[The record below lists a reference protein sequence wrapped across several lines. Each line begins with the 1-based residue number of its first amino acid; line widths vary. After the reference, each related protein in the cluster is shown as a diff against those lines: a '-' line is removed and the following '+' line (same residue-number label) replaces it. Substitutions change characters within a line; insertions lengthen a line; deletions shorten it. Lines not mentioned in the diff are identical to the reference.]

1 MKKNILGLLI
11 LSSLPLFSTISN
23 FNATKN
29 IEAVIK
35 QPIKK
40 EATKIQEQYY
50 LSQNPNDTNRPYEFE
65 KAINSS
71 QMVSK
76 TSIKGSLE
84 YTFSSNY
91 IGYTNSFEGFIQI
104 NYKQNDDFWNANAT
118 YTLVYRGTMS
128 LTKEGKYISV
138 LSETKDN
145 SGITTLR
152 FCLVNLPG
160 NNIKLFKFTQSQS
173 TGSTIEKYNSAL
185 SKFNSLVAQGTNY
198 LSTREI
204 ISFKRDSSY
213 TLEDGGE
220 ATVYTNVDEHLTIN
234 QIISTISA
242 RDLFGESVQI
252 TIGEN
257 DYNAN
262 KVGTYRVPVTATD
275 SYSQTASATIIVIVD
290 DYEAPVITTKKVELN
305 SDSPIS
311 FENFKKKLEV
321 TDNYY
326 SPEEITLTCVET
338 SNGFSWDTNLI
349 YGDYAVTIKATDK
362 SNRSEN
368 YTISVKVNDAVAPTI
383 KDLSGNVPTS
393 PIRIGLSALNSDIN
407 SQIISLFK
415 VEDDHDV
422 GLEPTIKNGTVERKV
437 GNYKIVLQA
446 DDTAGNHTE
455 LLVNIEVFADKVPVF
470 ILNPLFAISSPDR
483 PLSSEDI
490 EELIINS
497 LPKNYSNLAID
508 EEDLNSYLQNS
519 SIECENTIKF
529 TYNDEDSNKKSSAL
543 IISVQKAPFS
553 ENNISPSFLSQL
565 FNSWQTLFNNFNNMT
580 ITNWLFII
588 LSSIFTAG
596 IIALIYFIY
605 KKINEKKEQKSN
617 SNEEE

>member
-160 NNIKLFKFTQSQS
+160 NNINLFKFTQSQS

-617 SNEEE
+617 SNVEE

>member
-1 MKKNILGLLI
+1 M
-11 LSSLPLFSTISN
+11 
-23 FNATKN
+23 
-29 IEAVIK
+29 
-35 QPIKK
+35 
-40 EATKIQEQYY
+40 
-50 LSQNPNDTNRPYEFE
+50 
-65 KAINSS
+65 
-71 QMVSK
+71 
-76 TSIKGSLE
+76 
-84 YTFSSNY
+84 
-91 IGYTNSFEGFIQI
+91 
-104 NYKQNDDFWNANAT
+104 
-118 YTLVYRGTMS
+118 
-128 LTKEGKYISV
+128 
-138 LSETKDN
+138 
-145 SGITTLR
+145 
-152 FCLVNLPG
+152 
-160 NNIKLFKFTQSQS
+160 
-173 TGSTIEKYNSAL
+173 
-185 SKFNSLVAQGTNY
+185 
-198 LSTREI
+198 
-204 ISFKRDSSY
+204 
-213 TLEDGGE
+213 
-220 ATVYTNVDEHLTIN
+220 
-234 QIISTISA
+234 
-242 RDLFGESVQI
+242 
-252 TIGEN
+252 
-257 DYNAN
+257 
-262 KVGTYRVPVTATD
+262 
-275 SYSQTASATIIVIVD
+275 
-290 DYEAPVITTKKVELN
+290 KKVELN
-305 SDSPIS
+305 SGSPIS

-422 GLEPTIKNGTVERKV
+422 GLKPTIKNGTVERKV

-605 KKINEKKEQKSN
+605 KKINEKKEQKSI
-617 SNEEE
+617 SNVEE

>member
-71 QMVSK
+71 QMASK
-76 TSIKGSLE
+76 ISIKGSLE

-118 YTLVYRGTMS
+118 YTLVYSGTMS
-128 LTKEGKYISV
+128 LTKEDKYISV

-160 NNIKLFKFTQSQS
+160 NNIILFKFTQSQS

-275 SYSQTASATIIVIVD
+275 SYSQTAS
-290 DYEAPVITTKKVELN
+290 P
-305 SDSPIS
+305 
-311 FENFKKKLEV
+311 
-321 TDNYY
+321 
-326 SPEEITLTCVET
+326 
-338 SNGFSWDTNLI
+338 
-349 YGDYAVTIKATDK
+349 
-362 SNRSEN
+362 
-368 YTISVKVNDAVAPTI
+368 
-383 KDLSGNVPTS
+383 
-393 PIRIGLSALNSDIN
+393 
-407 SQIISLFK
+407 
-415 VEDDHDV
+415 
-422 GLEPTIKNGTVERKV
+422 
-437 GNYKIVLQA
+437 
-446 DDTAGNHTE
+446 
-455 LLVNIEVFADKVPVF
+455 LL
-470 ILNPLFAISSPDR
+470 
-483 PLSSEDI
+483 
-490 EELIINS
+490 
-497 LPKNYSNLAID
+497 
-508 EEDLNSYLQNS
+508 
-519 SIECENTIKF
+519 
-529 TYNDEDSNKKSSAL
+529 
-543 IISVQKAPFS
+543 
-553 ENNISPSFLSQL
+553 
-565 FNSWQTLFNNFNNMT
+565 
-580 ITNWLFII
+580 
-588 LSSIFTAG
+588 
-596 IIALIYFIY
+596 
-605 KKINEKKEQKSN
+605 
-617 SNEEE
+617 

>member
-128 LTKEGKYISV
+128 LTKEDKYISV

-152 FCLVNLPG
+152 FCLVNLPE

-275 SYSQTASATIIVIVD
+275 SYSQTSSATIIVIVD

-497 LPKNYSNLAID
+497 LPKNYSNLVID

-617 SNEEE
+617 SNVEE

>member
-152 FCLVNLPG
+152 FCLVSLPG

-617 SNEEE
+617 SNVEE

>member
-128 LTKEGKYISV
+128 LTKEDKYISV

-152 FCLVNLPG
+152 FCLVNLPWATNELNLDRAELYFSIVLPVLWLWVNL
-160 NNIKLFKFTQSQS
+160 NNLILFPGRFTKQ
-173 TGSTIEKYNSAL
+173 KR
-185 SKFNSLVAQGTNY
+185 TNY

-422 GLEPTIKNGTVERKV
+422 GLKPTIKNGTVERKV

-565 FNSWQTLFNNFNNMT
+565 FNSRLF
-580 ITNWLFII
+580 LKII
-588 LSSIFTAG
+588 FAQ
-596 IIALIYFIY
+596 
-605 KKINEKKEQKSN
+605 IN
-617 SNEEE
+617 

>member
-71 QMVSK
+71 QMASK
-76 TSIKGSLE
+76 ISIKGSLE

-118 YTLVYRGTMS
+118 YTLVYSGTMS
-128 LTKEGKYISV
+128 LTKEDKYISV

-160 NNIKLFKFTQSQS
+160 NNIILFKFTQSQS

-422 GLEPTIKNGTVERKV
+422 GLKPTIKNGTVERKV

-617 SNEEE
+617 SNVEE

>member
-71 QMVSK
+71 QMASK
-76 TSIKGSLE
+76 ISIKGSLE

-118 YTLVYRGTMS
+118 YTLVYSGTMS
-128 LTKEGKYISV
+128 LTKEDKYISV

-160 NNIKLFKFTQSQS
+160 NNIILFKFTQSQS

-204 ISFKRDSSY
+204 ISFKMDSSY

-422 GLEPTIKNGTVERKV
+422 GLKPTIKNGTVERKV

-617 SNEEE
+617 SNVEE

>member
-1 MKKNILGLLI
+1 MKLL
-11 LSSLPLFSTISN
+11 LLL
-23 FNATKN
+23 
-29 IEAVIK
+29 
-35 QPIKK
+35 Q
-40 EATKIQEQYY
+40 
-50 LSQNPNDTNRPYEFE
+50 
-65 KAINSS
+65 
-71 QMVSK
+71 
-76 TSIKGSLE
+76 
-84 YTFSSNY
+84 
-91 IGYTNSFEGFIQI
+91 
-104 NYKQNDDFWNANAT
+104 
-118 YTLVYRGTMS
+118 
-128 LTKEGKYISV
+128 
-138 LSETKDN
+138 
-145 SGITTLR
+145 
-152 FCLVNLPG
+152 
-160 NNIKLFKFTQSQS
+160 
-173 TGSTIEKYNSAL
+173 
-185 SKFNSLVAQGTNY
+185 
-198 LSTREI
+198 
-204 ISFKRDSSY
+204 
-213 TLEDGGE
+213 
-220 ATVYTNVDEHLTIN
+220 
-234 QIISTISA
+234 
-242 RDLFGESVQI
+242 
-252 TIGEN
+252 
-257 DYNAN
+257 
-262 KVGTYRVPVTATD
+262 
-275 SYSQTASATIIVIVD
+275 
-290 DYEAPVITTKKVELN
+290 KKVELN

-422 GLEPTIKNGTVERKV
+422 GLKPTIKNGTVERKV

-617 SNEEE
+617 SNVEE

>member
-1 MKKNILGLLI
+1 MVLKYLI
-11 LSSLPLFSTISN
+11 
-23 FNATKN
+23 
-29 IEAVIK
+29 
-35 QPIKK
+35 
-40 EATKIQEQYY
+40 Y
-50 LSQNPNDTNRPYEFE
+50 
-65 KAINSS
+65 
-71 QMVSK
+71 
-76 TSIKGSLE
+76 
-84 YTFSSNY
+84 
-91 IGYTNSFEGFIQI
+91 
-104 NYKQNDDFWNANAT
+104 
-118 YTLVYRGTMS
+118 
-128 LTKEGKYISV
+128 
-138 LSETKDN
+138 
-145 SGITTLR
+145 
-152 FCLVNLPG
+152 
-160 NNIKLFKFTQSQS
+160 
-173 TGSTIEKYNSAL
+173 
-185 SKFNSLVAQGTNY
+185 
-198 LSTREI
+198 
-204 ISFKRDSSY
+204 
-213 TLEDGGE
+213 GE